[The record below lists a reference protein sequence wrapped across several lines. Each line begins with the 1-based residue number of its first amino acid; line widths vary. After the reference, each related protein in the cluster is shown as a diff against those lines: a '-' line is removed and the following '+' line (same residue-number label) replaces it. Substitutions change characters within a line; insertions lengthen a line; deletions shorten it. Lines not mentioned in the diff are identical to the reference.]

1 MKIRFEEEEYF
12 PMAMFQKG
20 SRKETIQE
28 ICKVISLVDGEMV
41 SLINRTLEKLEH
53 LSDVEFQALELEAY
67 LQEPAEEDL

>member
-1 MKIRFEEEEYF
+1 
-12 PMAMFQKG
+12 MAMFQKG